1 MAEVETRFT
10 VCYREDLWVDKK
22 KASRENER
30 GGGMKRFTTVRDNK
44 ENIFRVAKQIRTEN
58 QDVIGEKCIR
68 GDDGSLSLDD
78 AQRN

>member
-22 KASRENER
+22 KVYGENER
-30 GGGMKRFTTVRDNK
+30 GGGMKRFTTVRDSK
-44 ENIFRVAKQIRTEN
+44 ENIFRVAEQICTEN

-78 AQRN
+78 AS